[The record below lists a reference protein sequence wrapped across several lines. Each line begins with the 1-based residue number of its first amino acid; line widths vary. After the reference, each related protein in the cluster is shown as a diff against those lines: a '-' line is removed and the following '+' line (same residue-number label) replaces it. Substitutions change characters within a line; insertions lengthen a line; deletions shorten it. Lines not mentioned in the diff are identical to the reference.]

1 MIYIFIILD
10 CFVIELLHILLCYIS
25 LFIYFIAYK
34 KHVPI
39 PIALM
44 MPVARCTCCLQQPLG
59 LRGAGEDWQR
69 NGHQPHQGAGESG
82 I

>member
-10 CFVIELLHILLCYIS
+10 CLVIVLLHILLCYII
-25 LFIYFIAYK
+25 LFIFIAYN

-39 PIALM
+39 ALM
-44 MPVARCTCCLQQPLG
+44 IPVARCTCCLQQPLG